1 MELTPRKQAVLKAIV
16 KAYIETGEPIGS
28 KNLML
33 LLDNAPSPATLRN
46 EMSELS
52 QLGFLHQP
60 HTSAGRV
67 PTVDGYR
74 LYINS
79 LMTGANLSPITKNL
93 IDSELD
99 NLNCEPESIPIVAS
113 KVLSKLTGLPSI
125 VGLTSENS
133 PKIKR
138 IELLP
143 ISRFSVMLLIITNDG
158 RTRNRIFRKSGGL
171 NEEMQK
177 CFFDLVENKI
187 KTRRINELTKAY
199 MQSVAASAGIY
210 ALEIMPL
217 LSAIFET
224 AAGIEQSDITLIGE
238 NALYNITSNEE
249 EARRI
254 ISLINQKDRITPIM
268 ESIKGDSGVIFG
280 SDIGYRELKGKAL
293 ISAKF
298 NICGNYKGF
307 IGLLGPD
314 RLSYDQ
320 ILPAAQYTAQ
330 KITSVMT
337 EAQKDMED

>member
-67 PTVDGYR
+67 PTVNGYR

-79 LMTGANLSPITKNL
+79 LMTASKLSEITKKF

-99 NLNCEPESIPIVAS
+99 NLSCEPEVIPIVAS
-113 KVLSKLTGLPSI
+113 KVLSRLTGLPSI
-125 VGLTSENS
+125 ISLTAENS

-158 RTRNRIFRKSGGL
+158 RTRNRVFRKSGGIT
-171 NEEMQK
+171 EQMQN
-177 CFFDLVENKI
+177 CFFDLVEQKI
-187 KTRRINELTKAY
+187 KGKRVNELTKAY

-210 ALEIMPL
+210 ALEILPL

-224 AAGIEQSDITLIGE
+224 AAGIEENDITLNGE

-249 EARRI
+249 EARKI
-254 ISLINQKDRITPIM
+254 ISLINKQELITPIM
-268 ESIKGDSGVIFG
+268 ENIKNDTGVIFG
-280 SDIGYRELKGKAL
+280 SDTNRPELKGKVL

-298 NICGNYKGF
+298 NICGKYKGF
-307 IGLLGPD
+307 IGVLGPD
-314 RLSYDQ
+314 RISYDQ